1 MVTTGALCLLT
12 GGVRMTSRKATEETV
27 RRLFKAYLRHGMN
40 RDNAAMLIGA
50 SLGMT
55 PADVTKIIETDT
67 DTGT

>member
-1 MVTTGALCLLT
+1 
-12 GGVRMTSRKATEETV
+12 
-27 RRLFKAYLRHGMN
+27 MN

-55 PADVTKIIETDT
+55 PADVTKIIETDA